1 MAGPPTHLGC
11 RESKKVIFQTWARGQ
26 VEEPEGAGTLESRVV
41 NRVQPPPSSGKPSA
55 GVALS
60 LQARAA
66 PPHAPWVTRRRGTP
80 RGQEQQQDKLPHP
93 TAQEVIRGQ
102 RKERA
107 SHKLVPVTSIFP
119 FQAPRHSLAPNCSL
133 KPVALQG
140 TADTARLKS
149 ISGRLE
155 EIKTPARS
163 KDSNQSL

>member
-1 MAGPPTHLGC
+1 MFNFPSWFPLARNNPRKHWGPWRAGMAGPPTHLGC

-102 RKERA
+102 RKERERERWKRPEVE
-107 SHKLVPVTSIFP
+107 SKPQVGPGHFHLPLSSTTS
-119 FQAPRHSLAPNCSL
+119 QLSA
-133 KPVALQG
+133 
-140 TADTARLKS
+140 
-149 ISGRLE
+149 
-155 EIKTPARS
+155 
-163 KDSNQSL
+163 